1 MNEPSVFA
9 KPSNSLPLDLVFDN
23 EGRPGTTRQLHNVY
37 GQLMTRASFDG
48 LTRLRPN
55 DRPFVLTRATFAGG
69 QRYAAL
75 WTGDATADWSSL
87 RQSIS
92 TLLGLGL
99 SGFAFAGSDIG
110 GFAEP
115 VSAELYTRW
124 LQTGVFYPFMRAH
137 SEFGAPDKE
146 PWAFG
151 YQFEAVNRR
160 AIELRYQLLPQIY
173 NVMHQASETGVP
185 ALRPM
190 FLEFPEDENLAATD
204 DQFLFGAD
212 LLVAP
217 VLREGET
224 TRSVYLPKG
233 EWYDYWTGRR
243 YAGGAKSK
251 IPVTLDSLPLFVR
264 SGAFIFRQPV
274 VQHTGEMP
282 GKPLHVLVAPASQSE
297 TTLYE
302 DDGAT
307 LDYRKG
313 VATKRTFRQTRDDKT
328 AAIEISAP
336 QGSYRPTARDL
347 IMEIWLEQMP
357 LAVCVGTGPDKAPL
371 PRLDA
376 AALAKAPRGWTYA
389 DGLLTVKE
397 RDSFEPMHFLAER

>member
-1 MNEPSVFA
+1 
-9 KPSNSLPLDLVFDN
+9 
-23 EGRPGTTRQLHNVY
+23 
-37 GQLMTRASFDG
+37 
-48 LTRLRPN
+48 
-55 DRPFVLTRATFAGG
+55 VLTRATFAGG
-69 QRYAAL
+69 QRYAVVS
-75 WTGDATADWSSL
+75 TGDATADWSSL

-99 SGFAFAGSDIG
+99 SGFPFVGSDIG
-110 GFAEP
+110 GFAEAVP
-115 VSAELYTRW
+115 AELYTRW
-124 LQTGVFYPFMRAH
+124 LQAGVFYPFMRSH

-151 YQFEAVNRR
+151 YQFEEVNRR
-160 AIELRYQLLPQIY
+160 AIELRYQLLPEIY
-173 NVMHQASETGVP
+173 NVMQQASETGVP

-190 FLEFPEDENLAATD
+190 FLEFPEDDGLAARD

-212 LLVAP
+212 LLAAP

-243 YAGGAKSK
+243 WAGGGKVK
-251 IPVTLDSLPLFVR
+251 IPVTLESLPLFVR

-274 VQHTGEMP
+274 VQHTGQMP
-282 GKPLHVLVAPASQSE
+282 GKPLDVLVAPASWSE
-297 TTLYE
+297 ATLYE

-313 VATKRTFRQTRDDKT
+313 VSVRRAFRQTRDGNT

-336 QGSYRPTARDL
+336 SGSYRPAARDL
-347 IMEIWLEQMP
+347 VLELWLEHAP
-357 LAVCVGTGPDKAPL
+357 LGVSAGTGQAKVLL

-389 DGLLTVKE
+389 DGLLTVKD
-397 RDSFEPMHFLAER
+397 RDSFEPMHFSAEW